1 MWPGWLPPMA
11 NLSVRMP
18 KRFLKSLAGA
28 GRAAKHEG
36 GFAVPTALMLTLA
49 GMAIVSVGVVTSI
62 RVQEG
67 TQRDQGTKSALAV
80 AEAGVSHAM
89 LHFNRIPPSDV
100 NACSPVA
107 VLPPSGG
114 WCPPVT
120 GSLNGGT
127 FTYQV
132 RPLTVISGGSV
143 TAKTIEVVST
153 GTLDGVNRRVYVKGN
168 SASGTQVFFDST
180 VLARDD
186 VHMDSNA
193 YMNANMSTNGN
204 VHMDSNA
211 KLCGHLHYGVG
222 KSFTLASNAAQI
234 CGTNSQANLS
244 IPSVNQGDILTNNQ
258 NSRLFSLDR
267 ISGNKQNACWDGTK
281 GNGQAGTCGERELH
295 VTVNSSVTLGGAK
308 YSFCKLHLDSN
319 TALYIQAGVVATIYF
334 DTPENCGL
342 DPGENQL
349 ELFSNARIS
358 STTGGPTNLAMLFVG
373 STTTPSGILLNSNT
387 TIGANCQQNFIIY
400 APRHD
405 VTLNSN
411 SVFCGAIGSKT
422 LEMDANSQVFTD
434 ADSSDYILPNTP
446 PHYQLGDF
454 IECSTT
460 PGSPPNA
467 GC

>member
-1 MWPGWLPPMA
+1 
-11 NLSVRMP
+11 MP
-18 KRFLKSLAGA
+18 KRFLNSLAGA
-28 GRAAKHEG
+28 GRAAMHEG

-89 LHFNRIPPSDV
+89 LHFNRIPPSDA
-100 NACSPVA
+100 NACSPVSVSPA
-107 VLPPSGG
+107 SGG

-132 RPLTVISGGSV
+132 RPLTQQYEGNV
-143 TAKTIEVVST
+143 TERTIEVVST
-153 GTLDGVNRRVYVKGN
+153 GTLDGVNRRVYVKGS
-168 SASGTQVFFDST
+168 SASGTQVFFQST
-180 VLARDD
+180 VLARENI
-186 VHMDSNA
+186 HMDSNA
-193 YMNANMSTNGN
+193 YVNSNMATNGN
-204 VHMDSNA
+204 VTMDSNA
-211 KLCGHLHYGVG
+211 QLCGHLHYGIG
-222 KSFTLASNAAQI
+222 KSFTLGSNAAQV

-244 IPSVNQGDILTNNQ
+244 LPPVNQGDATTNND
-258 NSRLFSLDR
+258 NGRFFGLDR
-267 ISGNKQNACWDGTK
+267 ISGNKLDVCWNGTK
-281 GNGQAGTCGERELH
+281 GNGQPGTCGARELNI
-295 VTVNSSVTLGGAK
+295 TQNSSVTLAGRK

-319 TALYIQAGVVATIYF
+319 TALYIQDGAQVTIYF

-349 ELFSNARIS
+349 ELFSNARITS
-358 STTGGPTNLAMLFVG
+358 NSPTGGAANVAMLFVG
-373 STTTPSGILLNSNT
+373 STTTPSSILLNSNT
-387 TIGANCQQNFIIY
+387 TIGANCQQNFVIY
-400 APRHD
+400 APRHN

-411 SVFCGAIGSKT
+411 STFCGAIASKS
-422 LEMDANSQVFTD
+422 LELDANSRVFID

-446 PHYQLGDF
+446 PHYALGSF

-460 PGSPPNA
+460 PASPPNA